1 MKAQNWLYPLN
12 PKSELG
18 YVFLDVHGNEHKTS
32 LAGFMDCYRGTT
44 EPAEWGIHANA
55 AEIKIGDWIWVH
67 FAHPVSEIRAVGRI
81 TRNPVFNRAWGR
93 YSVAIEWDWKLT
105 DRLQLQPIPYGAH
118 KQRVQFSASRPT
130 PRTQRVLDT
139 WLKKP
144 HGTTKHNT
152 TSVKFKEI
160 TIEQRQGQA
169 EFRRQLL
176 VMYDNK
182 CAISGCSV
190 RETLQAAHIVPVSS
204 NGNHSLRNG
213 MILRADLH
221 NLFDR
226 GLIGISASFK
236 VIVHRDLE
244 ATEYWKLRGK
254 AVPQIRKHADARALA
269 RHRRNHLL

>member
-1 MKAQNWLYPLN
+1 M
-12 PKSELG
+12 
-18 YVFLDVHGNEHKTS
+18 
-32 LAGFMDCYRGTT
+32 
-44 EPAEWGIHANA
+44 
-55 AEIKIGDWIWVH
+55 
-67 FAHPVSEIRAVGRI
+67 
-81 TRNPVFNRAWGR
+81 
-93 YSVAIEWDWKLT
+93 
-105 DRLQLQPIPYGAH
+105 
-118 KQRVQFSASRPT
+118 
-130 PRTQRVLDT
+130 LDT

-144 HGTTKHNT
+144 HGTTQHNT